1 MTIVSR
7 QVDESLMIGRR
18 LAVTITDIDP
28 TGVRLI
34 ARGQC
39 VGGPTD
45 GEEIDRPFELGVAG
59 EVRLGDLITITI
71 ARVSATEPRVYLSI
85 NAPKQFEVFR
95 KEVYDAM
102 LRDKD

>member
-18 LAVTITDIDP
+18 LAVTITDIDAD
-28 TGVRLI
+28 GVRLI

-39 VGGPTD
+39 VGGSND
-45 GEEIDRPFELGVAG
+45 GEEIDRPFELGLSG

-71 ARVSATEPRVYLSI
+71 ARISTAEPRVYLSI
-85 NAPKQFEVFR
+85 NAPQQFDVFR

-102 LRDKD
+102 LRDKQ

>member
-18 LAVTITDIDP
+18 LVVTITDIDAA
-28 TGVRLI
+28 GVRLI
-34 ARGQC
+34 AKGQC
-39 VGGPTD
+39 VGGFND
-45 GEEIDRPFELGVAG
+45 GEEIDRAFELGTSG

-71 ARVSATEPRVYLSI
+71 ARISTTEPRVYLSI
-85 NAPKQFEVFR
+85 NAPRQFEVFR

-102 LRDKD
+102 LRNKE